1 MLLKGVALFVLLNQV
16 LAEFSPELEE
26 AIEFC
31 GGLSALTDGLC
42 PPQDPVEDANVVR
55 KFLPG
60 RNMKPPPGRRAPM
73 AKSAVPGA
81 P

>member
-1 MLLKGVALFVLLNQV
+1 MLLKGVALFVLFSQV

-31 GGLSALTDGLC
+31 GGLSALTDGIC
-42 PPQDPVEDANVVR
+42 PPQEPVEDASVVR

-60 RNMKPPPGRRAPM
+60 RNMKVC
-73 AKSAVPGA
+73 KTK
-81 P
+81 